1 VAGARDNVRWHR
13 RAATPSVDAA
23 MPNQEIVGPLATS
36 PMIAFLATANAARSR
51 QFYEHV
57 LQLRLT
63 GDEVFALVFECNGTM
78 LRIQKVESVRPV
90 PYTSLGWQTED
101 ISQLVQQLTDRG
113 VQFDRYQGLE
123 QDELGIWTSPAGARV
138 AWFKDPDGNILSLT
152 QFGSSPP

>member
-1 VAGARDNVRWHR
+1 
-13 RAATPSVDAA
+13 
-23 MPNQEIVGPLATS
+23 
-36 PMIAFLATANAARSR
+36 MIAFLATANAARSR
-51 QFYEHV
+51 QFYEDV

-78 LRIQKVESVRPV
+78 LRIQKVDSVRPV